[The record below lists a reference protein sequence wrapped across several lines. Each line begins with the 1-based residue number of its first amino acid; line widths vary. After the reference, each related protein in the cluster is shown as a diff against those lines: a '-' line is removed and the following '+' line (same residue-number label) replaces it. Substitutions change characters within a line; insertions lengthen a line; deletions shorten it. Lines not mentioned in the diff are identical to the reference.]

1 VVFAGMNI
9 LALVA
14 ASLSIAMGAWLGQRL
29 FYAASKH
36 YRENLTQR
44 TRSELSDLFV
54 FIDLTHLWPALVCIS
69 AGAIVLLWLVTQSA
83 LVGLCVGCIVFVL
96 PRIILKR
103 AVRKRQQRFDS
114 QLPELLL
121 SLSGALRAGSGM
133 SVALKSIVQEATAP
147 LSQEFGLVLR
157 EQRMGLGFT
166 QALANLYQRMPSES
180 VELVTT
186 LLTVGTRS
194 GASLADL
201 LERQC
206 VNLRARQHLERKIE
220 VMTTQGKMQAWIMG
234 ALPLVLLL
242 VLSQIDP
249 LSVHLLFSSA
259 VGQAVLVT
267 VFTLEC
273 LGVYFLRRILAIHV

>member
-1 VVFAGMNI
+1 MNI